1 MVAWF
6 LSLFVFACL
15 NMTPLYRGRDN
26 GDGTNHP
33 ADCALLVIL
42 FLITFTALMIAL
54 QRLASSIA
62 GRLREFL
69 SAGITRNPRA
79 DLPAI

>member
-1 MVAWF
+1 
-6 LSLFVFACL
+6 
-15 NMTPLYRGRDN
+15 
-26 GDGTNHP
+26 
-33 ADCALLVIL
+33 
-42 FLITFTALMIAL
+42 MIAL

-69 SAGITRNPRA
+69 SAGISRNPRA